1 MSRLIDIAAGI
12 GAANGEAM
20 MRLVGDAYPLCRSI
34 TGDGLRETLALVGGH
49 VDIEIHEVPSGTNV
63 FDWTVPDE
71 WNIRD
76 AFVADTDGRRI
87 IDFRRSNLHVVSYS
101 EPVNRR
107 MRFDA
112 LAPHL
117 HSLPEH
123 PDWIP
128 YRTSYYKRSWGF
140 CLAHSQLLAM
150 QKAGADRMY
159 DVVIDASL
167 GPGSLSYGEV
177 FLPGRSADEILLTT
191 HACHPSMCN
200 DNLSGVTVLAQ
211 LARLLRE
218 TDRHHSIRCLFMPGT
233 IGAISWLALNRD
245 NLHNIRH
252 GLVLAGLGDTGPLT
266 YKRSRDGTAMIDRA
280 VETVLART
288 PALADQTPRVVD
300 FSPYGYDERQFNSPG
315 IALPVGRLSRSE
327 YGSYPEYHTSAD
339 NLDFIQPTALT
350 DSLRALVRVIAVL
363 DENACWRNTEPYCEP
378 QLGKRGLYD
387 AADAG
392 ADWEQVRLALL
403 WVLNLGDGRHDL
415 LHIAERSGLP
425 FEAVARAARRLTD
438 AGLLERMERR
448 TD

>member
-1 MSRLIDIAAGI
+1 MSRVGDVAAGI

-20 MRLVGDAYPLCRSI
+20 MRLVEAAYPLCRSI
-34 TGDGLRETLALVGGH
+34 TGDGLRETLALVGRH
-49 VDIEIHEVPSGTNV
+49 VDVDIHEVASGTQV

-76 AFVADTDGRRI
+76 AYIADTDGRRI
-87 IDFRRSNLHVVSYS
+87 IDFRRSNLHVVNYS

-107 MRFDA
+107 MSLAD

-117 HSLPEH
+117 HTLPDH
-123 PDWIP
+123 PDWVP
-128 YRTSYYKRSWGF
+128 YRTSYYARSWGF
-140 CLAHSQLLAM
+140 CLTHSQLLAM
-150 QKAGADRMY
+150 QEGGADRMY
-159 DVVIDASL
+159 DVVIDARL
-167 GPGSLSYGEV
+167 APGHLTYGEV
-177 FLPGRSADEILLTT
+177 FLPGRSSDEILLTT

-200 DNLSGVTVLAQ
+200 DNLSGITVLTQ
-211 LARLLRE
+211 LATLLRD

-245 NLHNIRH
+245 KLRHIRH

-266 YKRSRDGTAMIDRA
+266 YKRSRDGRAMIDRA
-280 VETVLART
+280 VETVLAHT
-288 PALADQTPRVVD
+288 PAFGDQAPRVVD

-315 IALPVGRLSRSE
+315 IALAAGRLSRSE

-339 NLDFIQPTALT
+339 NLDFVQPAALT
-350 DSLRALVRVIAVL
+350 DSLRALVRVIAAL
-363 DENACWRNTEPYCEP
+363 DDNGCWRNTEPYCEP

-403 WVLNLGDGRHDL
+403 WVLNLGDGQHDL
-415 LHIAERSGLP
+415 LRIAERSGLP
-425 FEAVARAARRLTD
+425 FEAIAQATTRLAD
-438 AGLLERMERR
+438 AGLLERIAGQA
-448 TD
+448 D